1 MITTEQFEHKLIE
14 YLDGEL
20 SDAEKREVEEY
31 LQAHPEAIDLK
42 GDFSL
47 LCAAGKSIR
56 ESTFPADLLLEAN
69 RKLAARLADPRQEH
83 VASIP
88 VASNNGSPETSPSRT
103 WLPNWR
109 RRFRPPVLAAAL
121 AALAILLVGAV
132 TQRAALADIASSL
145 LQRIVV
151 TFNDESL
158 SDSQQ
163 QTFDELV
170 EITETVDENGD
181 QVVTLNVPTDQI
193 LQELGDEGGALKVR
207 VIGEQISEAEV
218 ESTNAFLDSF
228 ETALTTAL
236 HRDHDHDIDRAIT
249 ISAVGVPNT
258 VFEGNSDSTKEVKA
272 IFLGDITKLNLNSLN
287 LDSLQT
293 VSDSLI
299 AAGAAKIV
307 SPSPG
312 VTEDKSW
319 GDIKKAVGSSTD
331 DSPNQADRSAS
342 SRAFKENGP

>member
-1 MITTEQFEHKLIE
+1 MITTEQFENRLIE

-31 LQAHPEAIDLK
+31 LQAHPEAIELK
-42 GDFSL
+42 GDFSR

-56 ESTFPADLLLEAN
+56 ESTFPADLLLESN
-69 RKLAARLADPRQEH
+69 RKLAARLADSRQEH
-83 VASIP
+83 VASTPI
-88 VASNNGSPETSPSRT
+88 ASSNGSPETTPSRT
-103 WLPNWR
+103 WLSNWR

-121 AALAILLVGAV
+121 AALAILFVGV
-132 TQRAALADIASSL
+132 TQRAALADIANSL
-145 LQRIVV
+145 LQRITV

-163 QTFDELV
+163 QAFDELV

-181 QVVTLNVPTDQI
+181 QVVTINADSDQ
-193 LQELGDEGGALKVR
+193 LSEEFGDGVLKVR

-218 ESTNAFLDSF
+218 ESANAFLDSF
-228 ETALTTAL
+228 ETALETAL
-236 HRDHDHDIDRAIT
+236 DLHHDHDIDRSIT
-249 ISAVGVPNT
+249 ISAAGVPHT
-258 VFEGNSDSTKEVKA
+258 VFEGNFDSTKEVKA
-272 IFLGDITKLNLNSLN
+272 IFLGDITQLNLNSLN

-319 GDIKKAVGSSTD
+319 GDIKKAAGSTTA
-331 DSPNQADRSAS
+331 DSP
-342 SRAFKENGP
+342 

>member
-69 RKLAARLADPRQEH
+69 RKLAARLADPSPEN
-83 VASIP
+83 VVPIP
-88 VASNNGSPETSPSRT
+88 VASSNGSPETVPNRT
-103 WLPNWR
+103 WLSNWR
-109 RRFRPPVLAAAL
+109 RRFRPPVLAATL
-121 AALAILLVGAV
+121 AALALLLVGAV
-132 TQRAALADIASSL
+132 TQRAALADIANSL
-145 LQRIVV
+145 LQRIAV
-151 TFNDESL
+151 TFNNEPL

-181 QVVTLNVPTDQI
+181 QAVTVNFGGATQATVDQI
-193 LQELGDEGGALKVR
+193 LQELGDKDGVLSMVISGDSSAVFSDLDSDSIVVNLISSRAALDLFSAASPDDITEEDGVLILKV
-207 VIGEQISEAEV
+207 
-218 ESTNAFLDSF
+218 D
-228 ETALTTAL
+228 
-236 HRDHDHDIDRAIT
+236 
-249 ISAVGVPNT
+249 P
-258 VFEGNSDSTKEVKA
+258 
-272 IFLGDITKLNLNSLN
+272 
-287 LDSLQT
+287 DSLPP
-293 VSDSLI
+293 
-299 AAGAAKIV
+299 AAKIG

-312 VTEDKSW
+312 VTEGKSW

-331 DSPNQADRSAS
+331 HTH
-342 SRAFKENGP
+342 

>member
-1 MITTEQFEHKLIE
+1 MITTEQFELKLIE

-31 LQAHPEAIDLK
+31 LQAHPEAIELK
-42 GDFSL
+42 GDFSR
-47 LCAAGKSIR
+47 LCAAGKIDPR
-56 ESTFPADLLLEAN
+56 VHIFPRICSWKSN
-69 RKLAARLADPRQEH
+69 RKLAARLADSRQEH
-83 VASIP
+83 VASTPI
-88 VASNNGSPETSPSRT
+88 ASNNGSPETTPSRT

-132 TQRAALADIASSL
+132 TQRAALADIANSL

-181 QVVTLNVPTDQI
+181 QVVTINADPAI
-193 LQELGDEGGALKVR
+193 SSSEEFGDEGVALKVR
-207 VIGEQISEAEV
+207 VIGEQISDAEV
-218 ESTNAFLDSF
+218 ESANAFLDSF

-236 HRDHDHDIDRAIT
+236 HRDHDHDIDQAIV
-249 ISAVGVPNT
+249 ISAAGVPHG
-258 VFEGNSDSTKEVKA
+258 VYAGSSDSTVVEA
-272 IFLGDITKLNLNSLN
+272 IFLGDITKLNLDSLN
-287 LDSLQT
+287 LDSLQA

-299 AAGAAKIV
+299 ARRCREDRFPV
-307 SPSPG
+307 SG
-312 VTEDKSW
+312 RHR
-319 GDIKKAVGSSTD
+319 G
-331 DSPNQADRSAS
+331 
-342 SRAFKENGP
+342 

>member
-31 LQAHPEAIDLK
+31 LQAHPEAIELK

-69 RKLAARLADPRQEH
+69 RELATRLADSRREN
-83 VASIP
+83 VASPRGSTP
-88 VASNNGSPETSPSRT
+88 VASDNGSPETVPSRT

-145 LQRIVV
+145 LRIVV
-151 TFNDESL
+151 TFNDEPL

-163 QTFDELV
+163 QAFDELV
-170 EITETVDENGD
+170 EITETLDENGD
-181 QVVTLNVPTDQI
+181 QVVTVNVTPENVTNDQF
-193 LQELGDEGGALKVR
+193 LQELDGGVIKVEVSGDES
-207 VIGEQISEAEV
+207 SEAV
-218 ESTNAFLDSF
+218 SSDSDLIMMLSG
-228 ETALTTAL
+228 T
-236 HRDHDHDIDRAIT
+236 
-249 ISAVGVPNT
+249 T
-258 VFEGNSDSTKEVKA
+258 VFSEV
-272 IFLGDITKLNLNSLN
+272 SVN
-287 LDSLQT
+287 LDSLRIALT
-293 VSDSLI
+293 ALDSLS
-299 AAGAAKIV
+299 AAKIG
-307 SPSPG
+307 SQSPG
-312 VTEDKSW
+312 VAEDQSW
-319 GDIKKAVGSSTD
+319 GDIKRAAGSTTD
-331 DSPNQADRSAS
+331 DSP
-342 SRAFKENGP
+342 

>member
-31 LQAHPEAIDLK
+31 LQAHPEATELK

-69 RKLAARLADPRQEH
+69 RKLAARLADSRQEH
-83 VASIP
+83 VAPIP
-88 VASNNGSPETSPSRT
+88 VASSNGSPEIAPSRT
-103 WLPNWR
+103 WLSNWR
-109 RRFRPPVLAAAL
+109 RRFRPPVLAAL

-132 TQRAALADIASSL
+132 TQRAALADIANSL
-145 LQRIVV
+145 LQRIAV
-151 TFNDESL
+151 TFNDEPL

-181 QVVTLNVPTDQI
+181 QAVTVNFGGATEATVDQI
-193 LQELGDEGGALKVR
+193 LQELGDEDGVLSV
-207 VIGEQISEAEV
+207 VISG
-218 ESTNAFLDSF
+218 DS
-228 ETALTTAL
+228 
-236 HRDHDHDIDRAIT
+236 
-249 ISAVGVPNT
+249 SAVDAVNLNLVSSRAALDLLSAASP
-258 VFEGNSDSTKEVKA
+258 D
-272 IFLGDITKLNLNSLN
+272 DITEEGGVVIVT
-287 LDSLQT
+287 LDSL
-293 VSDSLI
+293 SS
-299 AAGAAKIV
+299 AAAKLG
-307 SPSPG
+307 SPSP
-312 VTEDKSW
+312 TEGKSW

-331 DSPNQADRSAS
+331 HTH
-342 SRAFKENGP
+342 

>member
-42 GDFSL
+42 GNLSL

-69 RKLAARLADPRQEH
+69 RKLATRLDDSRQEH

-88 VASNNGSPETSPSRT
+88 AASSNGSPETAPSRT

-109 RRFRPPVLAAAL
+109 RRFRPPVLAATL

-145 LQRIVV
+145 LRIVV
-151 TFNDESL
+151 TFNDEPL

-163 QTFDELV
+163 QAFDEVV
-170 EITETVDENGD
+170 EITETEIRVNATPD
-181 QVVTLNVPTDQI
+181 QL
-193 LQELGDEGGALKVR
+193 LQELGDEDGVLIMVISGDSSAVSSDSAPDSIVVNFVSSSAMLDLFSTVSPDDVTEEDGVLKV
-207 VIGEQISEAEV
+207 V
-218 ESTNAFLDSF
+218 
-228 ETALTTAL
+228 
-236 HRDHDHDIDRAIT
+236 
-249 ISAVGVPNT
+249 
-258 VFEGNSDSTKEVKA
+258 
-272 IFLGDITKLNLNSLN
+272 
-287 LDSLQT
+287 LDSLPP
-293 VSDSLI
+293 
-299 AAGAAKIV
+299 AAKIG
-307 SPSPG
+307 SQSPG
-312 VTEDKSW
+312 VTEGKSW
-319 GDIKKAVGSSTD
+319 GDIKRASGSTTD
-331 DSPNQADRSAS
+331 DSP
-342 SRAFKENGP
+342 